1 MAPARDSDTLDQGK
15 GRVNRGA
22 DAPDQ
27 TNSSS
32 DAELG
37 LGSVNRKPLLDPP
50 TGGTEQRGSARMPAQ
65 TIIGTSQ
72 SNRDALGARAAGG
85 ANKAADDHA
94 KFNGPREDESSA
106 STGEALGGTCPNT
119 RLLSDNP
126 ARPVSLD
133 HAPTCPMQE

>member
-1 MAPARDSDTLDQGK
+1 
-15 GRVNRGA
+15 
-22 DAPDQ
+22 
-27 TNSSS
+27 
-32 DAELG
+32 
-37 LGSVNRKPLLDPP
+37 
-50 TGGTEQRGSARMPAQ
+50 MPAQ

-85 ANKAADDHA
+85 ASKAADDHA

-133 HAPTCPMQE
+133 QTRGLPSEPASIQDEGLLGGNCQLPADPHADTADSSEWSHRDSDRAARPGLTDRDGSVADLSLIHI